1 MLNPTTKEVVAHLLR
16 EEIASGEEVSLKV
29 SQGSMRPLINPGDRV
44 VVKGCRAED
53 LVLGDIILYEK
64 EGTFYTHRFLY
75 RRGLSLLTKGDN
87 ALFLDASFSKEQL
100 LGKVITIKKKSRTID
115 LRKRFWRIINSVLAI
130 FSLMEGLIFGVARQ
144 IKRGLFGH
152 KKIQNDLEDRL
163 ILLCARTKLDR
174 EVKNRIKRL
183 LKTGLNWDY
192 LLEKAEREG
201 LSGLLYYNLKS
212 YGERIVPQ
220 NVIEILED
228 RYFNITTRNLLFLK
242 ELGRAL
248 KAFKET
254 GIPALV
260 LKGAFLIEEIYKNPG
275 LRPMSDI
282 DLLVKREN
290 LLQVH
295 EGLKGLGYT
304 TTDNYLDYIEKPISG
319 YLNSLFYYRKE
330 NEASIPLHIHWHL
343 VNSSVPNY
351 MFSSRIDMDGIWQE
365 TEKIKI
371 ADGEALS
378 LAPNHLV
385 IYLSEHALRMK
396 HSLDRLILLCDI
408 SEVIEKYGNRLNW
421 KKVIGDSFMFNLD
434 RMVYYNLYL
443 VKKFLGREIPSY
455 VLKRLKPERPGY
467 FERKF
472 VSFISR
478 TKRFP
483 GLSYLLY
490 LSLNRG
496 LFAKGRFVFRTFFP
510 PRQVMAQRNNIS
522 RKNLTPLHYLCHL
535 REVLGPLPKLIR
547 RL

>member
-1 MLNPTTKEVVAHLLR
+1 MLNSTTKEAVAHLLR
-16 EEIASGEEVSLKV
+16 EEITSGKEVSLKV
-29 SQGSMRPLINPGDRV
+29 AQESMRPLINPGDRV
-44 VVKGCRAED
+44 VVEGCRAEN
-53 LVLGDIILYEK
+53 LIPGDIILYEK
-64 EGTFYTHRFLY
+64 EGTLYTHRFLY
-75 RRGLSLLTKGDN
+75 RRELFLLTKGDN
-87 ALFLDASFSKEQL
+87 ALFLDTPFPKEQL
-100 LGKVITIKKKSRTID
+100 LGKIITIKKKSRTIN
-115 LRKRFWRIINSVLAI
+115 LRKRSWRIINSVLAI
-130 FSLMEGLIFGVARQ
+130 LFLTEGLMFGIARRL
-144 IKRGLFGH
+144 KRGLFGH
-152 KKIQNDLEDRL
+152 KKIRNDLEDRL
-163 ILLCARTKLDR
+163 ILLCARTRIDSETKDEIKKLLG
-174 EVKNRIKRL
+174 KK
-183 LKTGLNWDY
+183 LNWDY
-192 LLEKAEREG
+192 LLKRAEREG
-201 LSGLLYYNLKS
+201 LSGLLYYNLKRFN
-212 YGERIVPQ
+212 ERIVPPS
-220 NVIEILED
+220 VMETLEE
-228 RYFNITTRNLLFLK
+228 RYFNITSRNLFFLK
-242 ELGRAL
+242 EVGRVL
-248 KAFKET
+248 KAFKEA
-254 GIPALV
+254 GIPAMV
-260 LKGAFLIEEIYKNPG
+260 LKGTFLIEEIYKNPG
-275 LRPMSDI
+275 LRSMSDI
-282 DLLVKREN
+282 DLLVKRKN

-351 MFSSRIDMDGIWQE
+351 MFSSRIDMGGIWQE

-378 LAPNHLV
+378 LAPHHLV

-408 SEVIEKYGNRLNW
+408 SEVIEEYRNGLNW
-421 KKVIGDSFMFNLD
+421 ERVIEDSFRFNLD

-443 VKKFLGREIPSY
+443 VRKFLGREIPSY
-455 VLKRLKPERPGY
+455 VLKRLRPERPGY

-472 VSFISR
+472 VSFISKNR
-478 TKRFP
+478 RFP

-522 RKNLTPLHYLCHL
+522 RKNLTPLPYLRHL

-547 RL
+547 YL